1 MRIFDGISD
10 VKKDTNTTLTLGTF
24 DGVHIGH
31 RKIIERLNEKAQAHN
46 SRNFLITFSPHPRSV
61 IGKNFGNNLLSTLD
75 EKIVLLEEMGIQ
87 NLLVINFTKEFSQLT
102 PEIFIKDYIIDKVGL
117 KEIVIGHDHHFGKG
131 RGGDESTLRELGK
144 EYGFEVTSVE
154 AVDVNG
160 ETVSSTKI
168 RNTLSEGNVLKAKD
182 FLNRFYSFQGKVIE
196 GDKRGRELGFP
207 TANIELDEKL
217 KMLPALGIYFVETT
231 IGNEKHF
238 GLLSIGKR
246 PTFYNS
252 GSIIPEVYIYDFSD
266 DIYGKD
272 VTVKVIERLR
282 EEIKYNSADE
292 LIVQMNKDKFAGVE
306 LIKRYKEVLTNN

>member
-46 SRNFLITFSPHPRSV
+46 SRNYLITFSPHPRSV

>member
-1 MRIFDGISD
+1 MHVFDSIND
-10 VKKDTNTTLTLGTF
+10 VKKDTKTTLTLGTF

-31 RKIIERLNEKAQAHN
+31 RKIIEKLNEKAQAHN
-46 SRNFLITFSPHPRSV
+46 GRNFLITFSPHPRSV
-61 IGKNFGNNLLSTLD
+61 IGKNFGNSLLSTRD
-75 EKIVLLEEMGIQ
+75 EKIVLLEELGIQ
-87 NLLVINFTKEFSQLT
+87 NFLVINFTKEFSQLT
-102 PEIFIKDYIIDKVGL
+102 PETFIKEYIIDKIGL

-131 RGGDESTLRELGK
+131 RGGDESTLKELGK
-144 EYGFEVTSVE
+144 EYGFDVSSVG

-160 ETVSSTKI
+160 ETVSSSKI
-168 RNTLSEGNVLKAKD
+168 RSALTEGNVLKAKD
-182 FLNRFYSFQGKVIE
+182 FLDRYYSFNGKVIE

-207 TANIELDEKL
+207 TANIELDDKL
-217 KMLPALGIYFVETT
+217 KMLPSLGIYFVETT
-231 IGNEKHF
+231 VGNEKHF

-252 GSIIPEVYIYDFSD
+252 GSIIPEVYIYDFSH
-266 DIYGKD
+266 DIYGKN

-306 LIKRYKEVLTNN
+306 LIKRYKEVLANN